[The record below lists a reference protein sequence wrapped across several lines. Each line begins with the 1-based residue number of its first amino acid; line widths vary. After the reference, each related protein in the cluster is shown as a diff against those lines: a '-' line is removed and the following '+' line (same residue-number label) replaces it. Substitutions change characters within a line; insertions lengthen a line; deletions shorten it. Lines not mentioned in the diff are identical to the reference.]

1 MQASRIA
8 KSEERENLFIFYRFL
23 KSKNNLLLKAL
34 PEVVLSLN
42 NKDFFSAKTNHFRM
56 LSFFVKYFFRKKK
69 FRNKNIYFFLL
80 FFVSFRPGCFSVSS
94 GLLRAFAFSELSF
107 RFRTFSKLEP
117 TDPSGRKI
125 FMKPKWVIFAGHPVT
140 LSVFLIYYSSV
151 EVNPAALRIEKTI

>member
-1 MQASRIA
+1 MIEGRMGSCKCSLA
-8 KSEERENLFIFYRFL
+8 KAFL
-23 KSKNNLLLKAL
+23 KSYHFLSQF
-34 PEVVLSLN
+34 SLN
-42 NKDFFSAKTNHFRM
+42 
-56 LSFFVKYFFRKKK
+56 LESFFVKYFFRKKK

-107 RFRTFSKLEP
+107 RFRTYSKLEP

-125 FMKPKWVIFAGHPVT
+125 FRKPKWVIFAGHPVT

-151 EVNPAALRIEKTI
+151 QANPAALRIEKTI